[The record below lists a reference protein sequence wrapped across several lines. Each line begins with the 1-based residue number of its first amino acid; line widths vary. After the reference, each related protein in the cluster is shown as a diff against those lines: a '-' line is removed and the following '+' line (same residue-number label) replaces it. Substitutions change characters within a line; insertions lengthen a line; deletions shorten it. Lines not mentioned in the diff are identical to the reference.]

1 MDVSR
6 RRPRPH
12 TVYLPAADP
21 SADSGGT
28 RLTRPVRRARAMTHT
43 YSSSRTSLF
52 RLAGL
57 PYFLIAFIARLP
69 FAMMVVGVLTV
80 VVSARESLSLGGLT
94 SAAVGFGTA
103 CFGPL
108 LGAAADR
115 FGQRPVLLAVA
126 LANGATLVV
135 FTIVVYGS
143 GPDALV
149 LATAFGIGATA
160 PQVAPMSRSRLVTLI
175 SERMPEERRPRTLS
189 GTMAY
194 ESAADETVFVF
205 GPFLVGVLASA
216 LAPWAPLV
224 GAAALTVLFVGAFAL
239 HPSARVI
246 SRHRGAD
253 GRAPSSPAELLSPRL
268 MVVVIGIL
276 GVGMF
281 FGTMLTSLTSFMA
294 DRGASEQ
301 AGLLY
306 GVMGVG
312 SAALALGVAWLPAR
326 FSLRAR
332 WIVFAAVLL
341 AGTLLLLVVDSPG
354 TMMFALAVMGVGIG
368 PTLVTQYSLGAAR
381 SPLGR
386 SATVMTM
393 LGSSVI
399 VGQSIGAAVAGEVA
413 ESLGTTA
420 ALALPV
426 VAAAVAFTA
435 SLANWRLSAPGRR
448 VAAA

>member
-1 MDVSR
+1 
-6 RRPRPH
+6 
-12 TVYLPAADP
+12 
-21 SADSGGT
+21 
-28 RLTRPVRRARAMTHT
+28 MTHAST
-43 YSSSRTSLF
+43 TPDIAEPSLF

-57 PYFLIAFIARLP
+57 LYFLIAFIARLP

-94 SAAVGFGTA
+94 SAAVGLGTA

-115 FGQRPVLLAVA
+115 FGQRTVLLA
-126 LANGATLVV
+126 LAVGNAAMLLL
-135 FTIVVYGS
+135 FTAVVYGPAAD
-143 GPDALV
+143 GFV
-149 LATAFGIGATA
+149 LLTAIGIGATA
-160 PQVAPMSRSRLVTLI
+160 PQVAPLSRSRLVTI
-175 SERMPEERRPRTLS
+175 IGERMPVERRARTVS

-224 GAAALTVLFVGAFAL
+224 GAAVLTLVFVGAFAL
-239 HPSARVI
+239 HPSG
-246 SRHRGAD
+246 RHVSQDRTED
-253 GRAPSSPAELLSPRL
+253 GRAPSAVSELFRPQLL
-268 MVVVIGIL
+268 IVVLGIL
-276 GVGMF
+276 GVGIF

-294 DRGASEQ
+294 DLGAPEQ

-312 SAALALGVAWLPAR
+312 SALLALGVAWLPAR

-332 WIVFAAVLL
+332 WLVFSGVLL
-341 AGTLLLLVVDSPG
+341 AGSLLLGIVDSPAG
-354 TMMFALAVMGVGIG
+354 MMLALAIMGIGIG
-368 PTLVTQYSLGAAR
+368 PTLVTQYSFGAAR
-381 SPLGR
+381 SPRGR

-393 LGSSVI
+393 LGSGVI

-413 ESLGTTA
+413 ESLGTSA
-420 ALALPV
+420 ALVLPMI
-426 VAAAVAFTA
+426 AAGIAFA
-435 SLANWRLSAPGRR
+435 AGLANWALSGLHRGTSA
-448 VAAA
+448 VKA

>member
-1 MDVSR
+1 M
-6 RRPRPH
+6 
-12 TVYLPAADP
+12 TQ
-21 SADSGGT
+21 
-28 RLTRPVRRARAMTHT
+28 THT
-43 YSSSRTSLF
+43 AEPSLL
-52 RLAGL
+52 RIAGL

-80 VVSARESLSLGGLT
+80 VVSARGSLSLGGLT
-94 SAAVGFGTA
+94 SAVVGLGTA

-115 FGQRPVLLAVA
+115 FGQRAVLMLLAVA
-126 LANGATLVV
+126 NGTALVLFTLA
-135 FTIVVYGS
+135 VYS
-143 GPDALV
+143 DAPDALV
-149 LATAFGIGATA
+149 LVAAFGIGATA
-160 PQVAPMSRSRLVTLI
+160 PQVAPLSRSRLVTMI
-175 SERMPEERRPRTLS
+175 TERMPELRRTKTLS

-205 GPFLVGVLASA
+205 GPFLVGVLASGI
-216 LAPWAPLV
+216 APWAPLV

-239 HPSARVI
+239 HPSARAV
-246 SRHRGAD
+246 SAHRDED
-253 GRAPSSPAELLSPRL
+253 GRAPSAVSELFSARL
-268 MVVVIGIL
+268 LVVVVGIL

-294 DRGASEQ
+294 DRGEPEQ

-312 SAALALGVAWLPAR
+312 SALLALGVAWLPAR

-332 WIVFAAVLL
+332 WLVFSGILL
-341 AGTLLLLVVDSPG
+341 GGTLLLLVVDSPA
-354 TMMFALAVMGVGIG
+354 TMMLALAIMGIGIG
-368 PTLVTQYSLGAAR
+368 PTLVTQYSFGAAR

-393 LGSSVI
+393 LGSGVV
-399 VGQSIGAAVAGEVA
+399 VGQSIGAAVAGEIA
-413 ESLGTTA
+413 EGVGTA
-420 ALALPV
+420 AALVLPI
-426 VAAAVAFTA
+426 VAAAVAFA
-435 SLANWRLSAPGRR
+435 AALVNWRLSAVRVA

>member
-1 MDVSR
+1 
-6 RRPRPH
+6 
-12 TVYLPAADP
+12 
-21 SADSGGT
+21 
-28 RLTRPVRRARAMTHT
+28 MTHAST
-43 YSSSRTSLF
+43 TPDIAEPSLF

-94 SAAVGFGTA
+94 SAAVGLGTA

-115 FGQRPVLLAVA
+115 FGQRTVLLA
-126 LANGATLVV
+126 LAVGNAAMLLL
-135 FTIVVYGS
+135 FTAVVYGPAAD
-143 GPDALV
+143 GFV
-149 LATAFGIGATA
+149 LLTAIGIGATA
-160 PQVAPMSRSRLVTLI
+160 PQVAPLSRSRLVTI
-175 SERMPEERRPRTLS
+175 IGERMPAERRARTVS

-216 LAPWAPLV
+216 VAPWAPLV
-224 GAAALTVLFVGAFAL
+224 GAAVLTLLFVGAFAL
-239 HPSARVI
+239 HPSG
-246 SRHRGAD
+246 RHVSQDRTED
-253 GRAPSSPAELLSPRL
+253 GRAPSAMSELFRPQLL
-268 MVVVIGIL
+268 IVVLGIL
-276 GVGMF
+276 GVGIF

-294 DRGASEQ
+294 DLGAPEQ

-312 SAALALGVAWLPAR
+312 SALLALGVAWLPAR

-332 WIVFAAVLL
+332 WLVFSGVLL
-341 AGTLLLLVVDSPG
+341 AGSLLLGIVDSPAG
-354 TMMFALAVMGVGIG
+354 MMLALAIMGIGIG
-368 PTLVTQYSLGAAR
+368 PTLVTQYSFGAAR
-381 SPLGR
+381 SPRGR

-393 LGSSVI
+393 LGSGVI

-413 ESLGTTA
+413 ESLGTSA
-420 ALALPV
+420 ALVLPMI
-426 VAAAVAFTA
+426 AAGIAFA
-435 SLANWRLSAPGRR
+435 AGLANWALSGLHRGTSA
-448 VAAA
+448 VKA

>member
-1 MDVSR
+1 
-6 RRPRPH
+6 
-12 TVYLPAADP
+12 
-21 SADSGGT
+21 
-28 RLTRPVRRARAMTHT
+28 MTHAST
-43 YSSSRTSLF
+43 TPDIAEPSLF

-94 SAAVGFGTA
+94 SAAVGLGTA

-115 FGQRPVLLAVA
+115 FGQRTVLLA
-126 LANGATLVV
+126 LAVGNAAMLLL
-135 FTIVVYGS
+135 FTAVVYGPAAD
-143 GPDALV
+143 GFV
-149 LATAFGIGATA
+149 LLTAIGIGATA
-160 PQVAPMSRSRLVTLI
+160 PQVAPLSRSRLVTI
-175 SERMPEERRPRTLS
+175 IGERMPAERRARTVS

-224 GAAALTVLFVGAFAL
+224 GAAVLTLVFVGAFAL
-239 HPSARVI
+239 HPSG
-246 SRHRGAD
+246 RHVSQDRTED
-253 GRAPSSPAELLSPRL
+253 GRAPSAVSELFRPQLL
-268 MVVVIGIL
+268 IVVLGIL
-276 GVGMF
+276 GVGIF

-294 DRGASEQ
+294 DLGAPEQ

-312 SAALALGVAWLPAR
+312 SALLALGVARLPAR

-332 WIVFAAVLL
+332 WLVFSGVLL
-341 AGTLLLLVVDSPG
+341 AGSLLLGIVDSPAG
-354 TMMFALAVMGVGIG
+354 MMLALAIMGIGIG
-368 PTLVTQYSLGAAR
+368 PTLVTQYSFGAAR
-381 SPLGR
+381 SPRGR

-393 LGSSVI
+393 LGSGVI

-413 ESLGTTA
+413 ESLGTSA
-420 ALALPV
+420 ALVLPMIAAGIAFAAGLGNWALSGLHRGTS
-426 VAAAVAFTA
+426 AVKA
-435 SLANWRLSAPGRR
+435 
-448 VAAA
+448 